1 MLPKISSISFYKLSI
16 DQWILKMYRSFYK
29 NINQYNSFQHW

>member
-1 MLPKISSISFYKLSI
+1 MLQNISLISFYKLSI
-16 DQWILKMYRSFYK
+16 DQRILKMYRNLYK

>member
-1 MLPKISSISFYKLSI
+1 MLQNISSISFYKLSI
-16 DQWILKMYRSFYK
+16 DQRILKMYRGFYK